1 MNISFKSKKLQEQLM
16 NKDRLKKEYGRLAK
30 PISRLINQIKEM
42 KRHELYRLP
51 DFHELRHQAKGVFAS
66 TIKHPYRLVMRVDNS
81 QDLMILAVIDYHG
94 KTNIINF

>member
-1 MNISFKSKKLQEQLM
+1 MN
-16 NKDRLKKEYGRLAK
+16 NDRLKKEYGRLAK
-30 PISRLINQIKEM
+30 PISHLINQIKEM

-66 TIKHPYRLVMRVDNS
+66 TIKHPYRLVMRVDR

-94 KTNIINF
+94 KTNIINSLNNN